1 MKSTKTLKALDKLT
15 KTVRGHSFSIEKALR
30 KAEKT
35 DKQMTKLEQGKTKI
49 LPNDVTVQDVCN
61 RYSLSLGGMATR
73 MGVSISMLSKI
84 KNGES
89 PITSYVQGKFKNAFP
104 YNLTL
109 VGGKEKWK
117 EKYLSQ
123 VEKTKAL
130 EAEIE
135 SLQAKLEL
143 YQKRFEKINIL
154 SSSPVEN
161 SVSVRVFD
169 QGGD

>member
-1 MKSTKTLKALDKLT
+1 MKLKE
-15 KTVRGHSFSIEKALR
+15 I
-30 KAEKT
+30 
-35 DKQMTKLEQGKTKI
+35 
-49 LPNDVTVQDVCN
+49 TVQEVCD
-61 RYSLSLGGMATR
+61 RYSLLLGDMAIK
-73 MGVSISMLSKI
+73 MGVSISILSKI
-84 KNGES
+84 KNGDS
-89 PITSYVQGKFKNAFP
+89 TITPYVQEKFQNAFP

-117 EKYLSQ
+117 EKYLEEVQ
-123 VEKTKAL
+123 KNHVL

-135 SLQAKLEL
+135 SLQAKVAL
-143 YQKRFEKINIL
+143 YQKRFAKINIL